1 MLNRNVALA
10 ILPLTI
16 SAVLLTACQKPEP
29 KTEATTA
36 AASAAVSAS
45 NATATANPT
54 ASTTTAPTTVDLSQE
69 TTEYKAWVQGQIDG
83 LLSDTQNFVALLEAG
98 KLEEAKALYP
108 KARMYFERSEPIAE
122 SFGDLDPR
130 IDNREA
136 DLEQGEVW
144 TGFHAIEKILWT
156 QNTTKGTEQLGKKL
170 IADVKELHAKIPT
183 AEVTGDLMVQGSVD
197 LLNEVSTSKI
207 TGEEE
212 IFSHTDLSDFK
223 ANIEGAEKI
232 FSILKPKI
240 QAKNP
245 ALVTELEQKFNNVNA
260 LLAKYQVG
268 NKDYK
273 SYKELTADD
282 TKALAE
288 AVNKLGEPLAQMG
301 IVLQ

>member
-1 MLNRNVALA
+1 MLSRTFTLS

-16 SAVLLTACQKPEP
+16 SALLLTACQKTEQ
-29 KTEATTA
+29 KTDVAP
-36 AASAAVSAS
+36 AASSA
-45 NATATANPT
+45 ATAPATNASAVT
-54 ASTTTAPTTVDLSQE
+54 ASAQSSVDLSKE
-69 TTEYKAWVQGQIDG
+69 TAEYKAWVQTQIDS
-83 LLSDTQNFVALLEAG
+83 LLADTQKFVALLEAG

-136 DLEQGEVW
+136 DLEPNEVW

-156 QNTTKGTEQLGKKL
+156 QNTTKGTEKLGKQL

-183 AEVTGDLMVQGSVD
+183 AEVTGDLMVQGAVD

-212 IFSHTDLSDFK
+212 IFSHTDLYDFK

-232 FSILKPKI
+232 FAILKPKI

-245 ALVTELEQKFNNVNA
+245 ALVTELEQKFGAVNQ
-260 LLAKYQVG
+260 LLAKHQVG
-268 NKDYK
+268 QQDYK
-273 SYKELTADD
+273 SYKELTPAD

>member
-1 MLNRNVALA
+1 MLSRTFTLS

-16 SAVLLTACQKPEP
+16 SALLLTACQKTEQ
-29 KTEATTA
+29 KTEVAP
-36 AASAAVSAS
+36 AASATTNASAV
-45 NATATANPT
+45 T
-54 ASTTTAPTTVDLSQE
+54 ASAQSSVDMSKETA
-69 TTEYKAWVQGQIDG
+69 EYKAWVQTQIDS
-83 LLSDTQNFVALLEAG
+83 LLTDTQKFVALLEAG

-136 DLEQGEVW
+136 DLEPNEVW

-156 QNTTKGTEQLGKKL
+156 QNTTKGTEQLGKQL

-212 IFSHTDLSDFK
+212 IFSHTDLYDFK

-232 FSILKPKI
+232 FAILKPKI

-245 ALVTELEQKFNNVNA
+245 ALVTELEQKFGAVNQ
-260 LLAKYQVG
+260 LLAQHQVG
-268 NKDYK
+268 QQDYK
-273 SYKELTADD
+273 SYKELTPAD

>member
-1 MLNRNVALA
+1 MLSRTFTLS
-10 ILPLTI
+10 ILPLAI
-16 SAVLLTACQKPEP
+16 SALLLTACQKTEQ
-29 KTEATTA
+29 KTDVAP
-36 AASAAVSAS
+36 AASATTNASAV
-45 NATATANPT
+45 T
-54 ASTTTAPTTVDLSQE
+54 ASAQSSVDMSKETA
-69 TTEYKAWVQGQIDG
+69 EYKAWVQTQIDS
-83 LLSDTQNFVALLEAG
+83 LLTDTQKFVALLEAG

-136 DLEQGEVW
+136 DLEPNEVW

-156 QNTTKGTEQLGKKL
+156 QNTTKGTEQLGKQL

-212 IFSHTDLSDFK
+212 IFSHTDLYDFK

-232 FSILKPKI
+232 FAILKPKI

-245 ALVTELEQKFNNVNA
+245 ALVTELEQKFAAVHQ
-260 LLAKYQVG
+260 LLAKHQVG
-268 NKDYK
+268 QQDYK
-273 SYKELTADD
+273 SYKDLTPAD

>member
-1 MLNRNVALA
+1 MLSRTFTLS

-16 SAVLLTACQKPEP
+16 SALLLTACQKTEQ
-29 KTEATTA
+29 KTDVAA
-36 AASAAVSAS
+36 AASSA
-45 NATATANPT
+45 ATAPATNASAVT
-54 ASTTTAPTTVDLSQE
+54 ASAQSSVHLSKETA
-69 TTEYKAWVQGQIDG
+69 EYKAWVQTQIDS
-83 LLSDTQNFVALLEAG
+83 LLADTQKFVALLEAG

-108 KARMYFERSEPIAE
+108 KVRMYYERSEPIAE

-136 DLEQGEVW
+136 DLEPNEVW

-156 QNTTKGTEQLGKKL
+156 QNTTKGTEKLGKQL

-212 IFSHTDLSDFK
+212 IFSHTDLYDFK

-232 FSILKPKI
+232 FAILKPKI

-245 ALVTELEQKFNNVNA
+245 ALVTELEQKFGAVNQ
-260 LLAKYQVG
+260 LLAKHQVG
-268 NKDYK
+268 QQDYK
-273 SYKELTADD
+273 SYKELTPAD

>member
-1 MLNRNVALA
+1 MLSRTFTLS
-10 ILPLTI
+10 ILPLAI
-16 SAVLLTACQKPEP
+16 SALLLTACQKTEQ
-29 KTEATTA
+29 KTDVAP
-36 AASAAVSAS
+36 AASATTNASAV
-45 NATATANPT
+45 T
-54 ASTTTAPTTVDLSQE
+54 ASAQSSVDLSKE
-69 TTEYKAWVQGQIDG
+69 TAEYKAWVQTQIDS
-83 LLSDTQNFVALLEAG
+83 LLADTQKFVALLEAG

-136 DLEQGEVW
+136 DLEPNEVW

-156 QNTTKGTEQLGKKL
+156 QNTTKGTEKLGKQL

-212 IFSHTDLSDFK
+212 IFSHTDLYDFK

-232 FSILKPKI
+232 FAILKPKI

-245 ALVTELEQKFNNVNA
+245 ALVTELEQKFDAVNQ
-260 LLAKYQVG
+260 LIAKHQVG
-268 NKDYK
+268 QQDYK
-273 SYKELTADD
+273 SYKELTPAD

-288 AVNKLGEPLAQMG
+288 AVNRLGESLAQMG

>member
-1 MLNRNVALA
+1 MLSRTFTLS
-10 ILPLTI
+10 ILPLAI
-16 SAVLLTACQKPEP
+16 SALLLTACQKTEQ
-29 KTEATTA
+29 KTDVAP
-36 AASAAVSAS
+36 AASATTNASAV
-45 NATATANPT
+45 T
-54 ASTTTAPTTVDLSQE
+54 ASAQSSVDLSKE
-69 TTEYKAWVQGQIDG
+69 KAEYKAWVQTQIDS
-83 LLSDTQNFVALLEAG
+83 LLADTQKFVALLEAG

-108 KARMYFERSEPIAE
+108 KVRMYYERSEPIAE

-136 DLEQGEVW
+136 DLEPNEVW

-156 QNTTKGTEQLGKKL
+156 QNTTKGTEKLGKQL

-212 IFSHTDLSDFK
+212 IFSHTDLYDFK

-232 FSILKPKI
+232 FAILKPKI

-245 ALVTELEQKFNNVNA
+245 ALVTELEQKFDAVNQ
-260 LLAKYQVG
+260 LLAKHQVG
-268 NKDYK
+268 QQDYK
-273 SYKELTADD
+273 SYKELTPAD

>member
-1 MLNRNVALA
+1 MLRRTFTLS

-16 SAVLLTACQKPEP
+16 SALLLTACQKTEQ
-29 KTEATTA
+29 KTDVAPAASSAATAPATTN
-36 AASAAVSAS
+36 ASAV
-45 NATATANPT
+45 T
-54 ASTTTAPTTVDLSQE
+54 ASAQSSVDMSKE
-69 TTEYKAWVQGQIDG
+69 TTEYKAWVQTQIDS
-83 LLSDTQNFVALLEAG
+83 LLTDTQKFVALLEAG

-136 DLEQGEVW
+136 DLEPNEVW

-156 QNTTKGTEQLGKKL
+156 QNTTKGTEQLGKQL

-212 IFSHTDLSDFK
+212 IFSHTDLYDFK

-232 FSILKPKI
+232 FAILKPKI

-245 ALVTELEQKFNNVNA
+245 ALVTELEQ
-260 LLAKYQVG
+260 
-268 NKDYK
+268 
-273 SYKELTADD
+273 
-282 TKALAE
+282 
-288 AVNKLGEPLAQMG
+288 
-301 IVLQ
+301 

>member
-1 MLNRNVALA
+1 MLSRTFTLS
-10 ILPLTI
+10 ILPLAI
-16 SAVLLTACQKPEP
+16 SALLLTACQKTEQ
-29 KTEATTA
+29 KTDVAP
-36 AASAAVSAS
+36 AASATTNASAV
-45 NATATANPT
+45 T
-54 ASTTTAPTTVDLSQE
+54 ASAQSSVDLSKE
-69 TTEYKAWVQGQIDG
+69 TAEYKAWVQTQIDS
-83 LLSDTQNFVALLEAG
+83 LLADTQKFVALLEAG

-108 KARMYFERSEPIAE
+108 KVRMYYERSEPIAE

-136 DLEQGEVW
+136 DLEPNEVW

-156 QNTTKGTEQLGKKL
+156 QNTTKGTEKLGKQL

-212 IFSHTDLSDFK
+212 IFSHTDLYDFK

-232 FSILKPKI
+232 FAILKPKI

-245 ALVTELEQKFNNVNA
+245 ALVTELEQKFGAVNQ
-260 LLAKYQVG
+260 LLAKHQVG
-268 NKDYK
+268 QQDYK
-273 SYKELTADD
+273 SYKELTPAD

>member
-1 MLNRNVALA
+1 MLSRTFTLS
-10 ILPLTI
+10 ILPLAI
-16 SAVLLTACQKPEP
+16 SALLLTACQKTEQ
-29 KTEATTA
+29 KTDVAP
-36 AASAAVSAS
+36 AASATTNASAV
-45 NATATANPT
+45 T
-54 ASTTTAPTTVDLSQE
+54 ASAQSSVDLSKE
-69 TTEYKAWVQGQIDG
+69 TAEYKAWVQTQIDS
-83 LLSDTQNFVALLEAG
+83 LLADTQKFVALLEAG

-108 KARMYFERSEPIAE
+108 KARMYYERSEPIAE

-136 DLEQGEVW
+136 DLEPNEAW

-156 QNTTKGTEQLGKKL
+156 QNTTKGTEKLGKQL

-183 AEVTGDLMVQGSVD
+183 AEVTGDLMVQGAVD

-212 IFSHTDLSDFK
+212 IFSHTDLYDFK

-232 FSILKPKI
+232 FAILKPKI

-245 ALVTELEQKFNNVNA
+245 ALVTELEQKFGAVNQ
-260 LLAKYQVG
+260 LLAKHQVG
-268 NKDYK
+268 QQDYK
-273 SYKELTADD
+273 SYKELTPAD

>member
-1 MLNRNVALA
+1 MLSRTFTLS

-16 SAVLLTACQKPEP
+16 SALLLTACQKTEQ
-29 KTEATTA
+29 KTDVAA
-36 AASAAVSAS
+36 AASSA
-45 NATATANPT
+45 ATAPATNASAVT
-54 ASTTTAPTTVDLSQE
+54 ASAQSSVDLSKE
-69 TTEYKAWVQGQIDG
+69 TAEYKAWVQTQIDS
-83 LLSDTQNFVALLEAG
+83 LLADTQKFVALLEAG

-108 KARMYFERSEPIAE
+108 KVRMYYERSEPIAE

-136 DLEQGEVW
+136 DLEPNEVW

-156 QNTTKGTEQLGKKL
+156 QNTTKGTEKLGKQL

-212 IFSHTDLSDFK
+212 IFSHTDLYDFK

-232 FSILKPKI
+232 FAILKPKI

-245 ALVTELEQKFNNVNA
+245 ALVTELEQKFDAVNQ
-260 LLAKYQVG
+260 LLAKHQVG
-268 NKDYK
+268 QQDYK
-273 SYKELTADD
+273 SYKELTPAD

-288 AVNKLGEPLAQMG
+288 AVNRLGESLAQMG

>member
-1 MLNRNVALA
+1 
-10 ILPLTI
+10 
-16 SAVLLTACQKPEP
+16 
-29 KTEATTA
+29 
-36 AASAAVSAS
+36 
-45 NATATANPT
+45 
-54 ASTTTAPTTVDLSQE
+54 
-69 TTEYKAWVQGQIDG
+69 
-83 LLSDTQNFVALLEAG
+83 
-98 KLEEAKALYP
+98 
-108 KARMYFERSEPIAE
+108 MYYERSEPIAE

-136 DLEQGEVW
+136 DLEPNEAW

-156 QNTTKGTEQLGKKL
+156 QNTTKGTEKLGKQL

-183 AEVTGDLMVQGSVD
+183 AEVTGDLMIQGSVD

-212 IFSHTDLSDFK
+212 IFSHTDLYDFK

-232 FSILKPKI
+232 FAILKPKI

-245 ALVTELEQKFNNVNA
+245 ALVTELEQKFDAVNQ
-260 LLAKYQVG
+260 LLAKHQVG
-268 NKDYK
+268 QQDYK
-273 SYKELTADD
+273 SYKELTPAD

-288 AVNKLGEPLAQMG
+288 AVNRLGESLAQMG

>member
-1 MLNRNVALA
+1 MLSRTFTLS
-10 ILPLTI
+10 ILPLAI
-16 SAVLLTACQKPEP
+16 SALLLTACQKTEQ
-29 KTEATTA
+29 KTDVAP
-36 AASAAVSAS
+36 AASATTNASAV
-45 NATATANPT
+45 T
-54 ASTTTAPTTVDLSQE
+54 ASAQSSVDLSKE
-69 TTEYKAWVQGQIDG
+69 TAEYKAWVQTQIDS
-83 LLSDTQNFVALLEAG
+83 LLADTQKFVALLEAG

-108 KARMYFERSEPIAE
+108 KVRMYYERSEPIAE

-136 DLEQGEVW
+136 DLEPNEVW

-156 QNTTKGTEQLGKKL
+156 QNTTKGTEKLGKQL

-212 IFSHTDLSDFK
+212 IFSHTDLYDFK

-232 FSILKPKI
+232 FAILKPKI

-245 ALVTELEQKFNNVNA
+245 ALVTELEQKFDAVNQ
-260 LLAKYQVG
+260 LLAKHQVG
-268 NKDYK
+268 QQDYK
-273 SYKELTADD
+273 SYKELTPAD

-288 AVNKLGEPLAQMG
+288 AVNRLGESLAQMG

>member
-1 MLNRNVALA
+1 MLSRTFTLS

-16 SAVLLTACQKPEP
+16 SALLLTACQKTEQ
-29 KTEATTA
+29 KTDVAP
-36 AASAAVSAS
+36 AASATTNASAV
-45 NATATANPT
+45 T
-54 ASTTTAPTTVDLSQE
+54 ASAQSSVDLSKE
-69 TTEYKAWVQGQIDG
+69 TAEYKAWVQTQIDS
-83 LLSDTQNFVALLEAG
+83 LLADTQKFVALLEAG

-108 KARMYFERSEPIAE
+108 KVRMYYERSEPIAE

-136 DLEQGEVW
+136 DLEPNEVW

-156 QNTTKGTEQLGKKL
+156 QNTTKGTEQLGKQL

-212 IFSHTDLSDFK
+212 IFSHTDLYDFK

-232 FSILKPKI
+232 FAILKPKI

-245 ALVTELEQKFNNVNA
+245 ALVTELEQKFGAVNQ
-260 LLAKYQVG
+260 LLAKHQVG
-268 NKDYK
+268 QQDYK
-273 SYKELTADD
+273 SYKELTPAD

>member
-1 MLNRNVALA
+1 MLSRTFTLS
-10 ILPLTI
+10 ILPLAI
-16 SAVLLTACQKPEP
+16 SALLLTACQKTEQ
-29 KTEATTA
+29 KTDVAP
-36 AASAAVSAS
+36 AASATS
-45 NATATANPT
+45 NASAVT
-54 ASTTTAPTTVDLSQE
+54 ASAPAAVDMSKETA
-69 TTEYKAWVQGQIDG
+69 EYKAWVQTQIDS
-83 LLSDTQNFVALLEAG
+83 LLVDTQKFVALLEAG

-136 DLEQGEVW
+136 DLEPNEVW

-156 QNTTKGTEQLGKKL
+156 QNTTKGTEKLGKQL

-212 IFSHTDLSDFK
+212 IFSHTDLYDFK

-232 FSILKPKI
+232 FAILKPKI

-245 ALVTELEQKFNNVNA
+245 ALVTELEQKFDAVNQ
-260 LLAKYQVG
+260 LLAKHQVG
-268 NKDYK
+268 QQDYK
-273 SYKELTADD
+273 SYKELTPAD

>member
-1 MLNRNVALA
+1 MLSRTFTLS
-10 ILPLTI
+10 ILPLAI
-16 SAVLLTACQKPEP
+16 SALLLTACQKTEQ
-29 KTEATTA
+29 KTDVAP
-36 AASAAVSAS
+36 AASATTNASAV
-45 NATATANPT
+45 T
-54 ASTTTAPTTVDLSQE
+54 ASAQSSVDLSKE
-69 TTEYKAWVQGQIDG
+69 TAEYKAWVQTQIDS
-83 LLSDTQNFVALLEAG
+83 LLTDTQKFVALLEAG

-108 KARMYFERSEPIAE
+108 KVRMYYERSEPIAE

-136 DLEQGEVW
+136 DLEPNEVW

-156 QNTTKGTEQLGKKL
+156 QNTTKGTEKLGKQL

-212 IFSHTDLSDFK
+212 IFSHTDLYDFK

-232 FSILKPKI
+232 FAILKPKI

-245 ALVTELEQKFNNVNA
+245 ALVTELEQKFGAVNQ
-260 LLAKYQVG
+260 LLAKHQVG
-268 NKDYK
+268 QQDYK
-273 SYKELTADD
+273 SYKELTPAD

>member
-1 MLNRNVALA
+1 MLSRTFTLS

-16 SAVLLTACQKPEP
+16 SALLLTACQKTEQ
-29 KTEATTA
+29 KTEVAP
-36 AASAAVSAS
+36 AASATTNASAV
-45 NATATANPT
+45 T
-54 ASTTTAPTTVDLSQE
+54 ASAQSSVDMSKETA
-69 TTEYKAWVQGQIDG
+69 EYKAWVQTQIDS
-83 LLSDTQNFVALLEAG
+83 LLTDTQKFVALLEAG

-136 DLEQGEVW
+136 DLEPNEVW

-156 QNTTKGTEQLGKKL
+156 QNTTKGTEKLGKQL

-212 IFSHTDLSDFK
+212 IFSHTDLYDFK

-232 FSILKPKI
+232 FAILKPKI

-245 ALVTELEQKFNNVNA
+245 ALVTELEQKFDAVNQ
-260 LLAKYQVG
+260 LLAKHQVG
-268 NKDYK
+268 QQDYK
-273 SYKELTADD
+273 SYKELTPAD

>member
-1 MLNRNVALA
+1 MLSRTFTLS

-16 SAVLLTACQKPEP
+16 SALLLTACQKTEQ
-29 KTEATTA
+29 KTEQKTDVAP
-36 AASAAVSAS
+36 AASATTNASAV
-45 NATATANPT
+45 T
-54 ASTTTAPTTVDLSQE
+54 ASAQSSVDLSKE
-69 TTEYKAWVQGQIDG
+69 TAEYKAWVQTQIDS
-83 LLSDTQNFVALLEAG
+83 LLADTQKFVALLEAG

-108 KARMYFERSEPIAE
+108 KVRMYYERSEPIAE

-136 DLEQGEVW
+136 DLEPNEVW

-156 QNTTKGTEQLGKKL
+156 QNTTKGTEKLGKQL

-212 IFSHTDLSDFK
+212 IFSHTDLYDFK

-232 FSILKPKI
+232 FAILKPKI

-245 ALVTELEQKFNNVNA
+245 ALVTELEQKFGAVNQ
-260 LLAKYQVG
+260 LLAKHQVG
-268 NKDYK
+268 QQDYK
-273 SYKELTADD
+273 SYKELTPAD

>member
-1 MLNRNVALA
+1 MLSRTFTLS

-16 SAVLLTACQKPEP
+16 SALLLTACQKTEQ
-29 KTEATTA
+29 KTDVAP
-36 AASAAVSAS
+36 AASATTNASAV
-45 NATATANPT
+45 T
-54 ASTTTAPTTVDLSQE
+54 ASAQSSVDMSKETA
-69 TTEYKAWVQGQIDG
+69 EYKAWVQTQIDS
-83 LLSDTQNFVALLEAG
+83 LLADTQKFVALLEAG

-136 DLEQGEVW
+136 DLEPNEVW

-156 QNTTKGTEQLGKKL
+156 QNTTKGTEKLGKQL

-212 IFSHTDLSDFK
+212 IFSHTDLYDFK

-232 FSILKPKI
+232 FAILKPKI

-245 ALVTELEQKFNNVNA
+245 ALVTELEQKFDAVNQ
-260 LLAKYQVG
+260 LLAKHQVG
-268 NKDYK
+268 QQDYK
-273 SYKELTADD
+273 SYKELTPAD

>member
-1 MLNRNVALA
+1 MLSRTFTLS
-10 ILPLTI
+10 ILPLAI
-16 SAVLLTACQKPEP
+16 SALLLTACQKTEQ
-29 KTEATTA
+29 KTDVAP
-36 AASAAVSAS
+36 AASATTNASAV
-45 NATATANPT
+45 T
-54 ASTTTAPTTVDLSQE
+54 ASAQSSVDMSKETA
-69 TTEYKAWVQGQIDG
+69 EYKAWVQTQIDS
-83 LLSDTQNFVALLEAG
+83 LLADTQKFVALLEAG

-108 KARMYFERSEPIAE
+108 KVRMYYERSEPIAE

-136 DLEQGEVW
+136 DLEPNEVW

-156 QNTTKGTEQLGKKL
+156 QNTTKGTEKLGKQL

-212 IFSHTDLSDFK
+212 IFSHTDLYDFK

-232 FSILKPKI
+232 FAILKPKI

-245 ALVTELEQKFNNVNA
+245 ALVTELEQKFDAVNQ
-260 LLAKYQVG
+260 LLAKHQVG
-268 NKDYK
+268 QQDYK
-273 SYKELTADD
+273 SYKELTPAD

>member
-1 MLNRNVALA
+1 MLSRTFTLS

-16 SAVLLTACQKPEP
+16 SALLLTACQKTEQ
-29 KTEATTA
+29 KTDVAP
-36 AASAAVSAS
+36 AASATTNASAV
-45 NATATANPT
+45 T
-54 ASTTTAPTTVDLSQE
+54 ASAQSSVDMSKETA
-69 TTEYKAWVQGQIDG
+69 EYKAWVQTQIDS
-83 LLSDTQNFVALLEAG
+83 LLVDTQKFVALLEAG

-136 DLEQGEVW
+136 DLEPNEVW

-156 QNTTKGTEQLGKKL
+156 QNTTKGTEQLGKQL

-212 IFSHTDLSDFK
+212 IFSHTDLYDFK

-232 FSILKPKI
+232 FAILKPKI

-245 ALVTELEQKFNNVNA
+245 ALVTELEQKFGAVNQ
-260 LLAKYQVG
+260 LLAKHQVG
-268 NKDYK
+268 QQDYK
-273 SYKELTADD
+273 SYKELTPAD

>member
-1 MLNRNVALA
+1 MLSRTFTLS

-16 SAVLLTACQKPEP
+16 SALLLTACQKTEQ
-29 KTEATTA
+29 KTDVAA
-36 AASAAVSAS
+36 AASSA
-45 NATATANPT
+45 ATAPATNASAVT
-54 ASTTTAPTTVDLSQE
+54 ASAQSSVDLSKE
-69 TTEYKAWVQGQIDG
+69 TAEYKAWVQTQIDS
-83 LLSDTQNFVALLEAG
+83 LLADTQKFVALLEAG

-108 KARMYFERSEPIAE
+108 KVRMYYERSEPIAE

-136 DLEQGEVW
+136 DLEPNEAW

-156 QNTTKGTEQLGKKL
+156 QNTTKGTEKLGKQL

-212 IFSHTDLSDFK
+212 IFSHTDLYDFK

-232 FSILKPKI
+232 FAILKPKI

-245 ALVTELEQKFNNVNA
+245 ALVTELEQKFGAVNQ
-260 LLAKYQVG
+260 LLAKHQVG
-268 NKDYK
+268 QQDYK
-273 SYKELTADD
+273 SYKELTPAD

-288 AVNKLGEPLAQMG
+288 AVNRLGESLAQMG

>member
-1 MLNRNVALA
+1 MLSRTFTLS

-16 SAVLLTACQKPEP
+16 SALLLTACQKTEQ
-29 KTEATTA
+29 KTDVAA
-36 AASAAVSAS
+36 AASSA
-45 NATATANPT
+45 ATAPATNASAVT
-54 ASTTTAPTTVDLSQE
+54 ASAQSSVDMSKETA
-69 TTEYKAWVQGQIDG
+69 EYKAWVQTQIDS
-83 LLSDTQNFVALLEAG
+83 LLADTQKFVALLEAG

-136 DLEQGEVW
+136 DLEPNEVW

-156 QNTTKGTEQLGKKL
+156 QNTTKGTEKLGKQL

-212 IFSHTDLSDFK
+212 IFSHTDLYDFK

-232 FSILKPKI
+232 FAILKPKI

-245 ALVTELEQKFNNVNA
+245 ALVTELEQKFGAVNQ
-260 LLAKYQVG
+260 LLAKHQVG
-268 NKDYK
+268 QQDYK
-273 SYKELTADD
+273 SYKELTPAD

>member
-1 MLNRNVALA
+1 MLSRTFTLS

-16 SAVLLTACQKPEP
+16 SALLLTACQKTEQ
-29 KTEATTA
+29 KTDVAA
-36 AASAAVSAS
+36 AASSA
-45 NATATANPT
+45 ATAPATNASAVT
-54 ASTTTAPTTVDLSQE
+54 ASAQSSVDMSKETA
-69 TTEYKAWVQGQIDG
+69 EYKAWVQTQIDS
-83 LLSDTQNFVALLEAG
+83 LLTDTQKFVALLEAG

-108 KARMYFERSEPIAE
+108 KVRMYFERSEPIAE

-136 DLEQGEVW
+136 DLEPNEVW

-156 QNTTKGTEQLGKKL
+156 QNTTKGTEKLGKQL

-212 IFSHTDLSDFK
+212 IFAHTDLYDFK

-232 FSILKPKI
+232 FAILKPKI

-245 ALVTELEQKFNNVNA
+245 ALVTELEQKFAAVHQ
-260 LLAKYQVG
+260 LLAKHQVG
-268 NKDYK
+268 QQDYK
-273 SYKELTADD
+273 SYKELTPAD

>member
-1 MLNRNVALA
+1 MLSRTFTLS

-16 SAVLLTACQKPEP
+16 SALLLTACQKTEQ
-29 KTEATTA
+29 KTDVAA
-36 AASAAVSAS
+36 AASSA
-45 NATATANPT
+45 ATAPATNASAVT
-54 ASTTTAPTTVDLSQE
+54 ASAQSSVDLSKE
-69 TTEYKAWVQGQIDG
+69 TAEYKAWVQTQIDS
-83 LLSDTQNFVALLEAG
+83 LLTETQKFVALLEAG

-136 DLEQGEVW
+136 DLEPNEVW

-156 QNTTKGTEQLGKKL
+156 QNTTKGTEKLGKQL

-212 IFSHTDLSDFK
+212 IFSHTDLYDFK

-232 FSILKPKI
+232 FAILKPKI

-245 ALVTELEQKFNNVNA
+245 ALVTELEQKFGAVNQ
-260 LLAKYQVG
+260 LLAKHQVG
-268 NKDYK
+268 QQDYK
-273 SYKELTADD
+273 SYKELTPAD